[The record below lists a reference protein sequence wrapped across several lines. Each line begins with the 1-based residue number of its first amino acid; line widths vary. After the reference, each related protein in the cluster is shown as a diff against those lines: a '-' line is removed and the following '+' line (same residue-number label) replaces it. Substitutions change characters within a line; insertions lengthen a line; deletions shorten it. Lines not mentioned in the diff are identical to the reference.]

1 MNTQPIWMK
10 LVMTCQWGHVLHSG
24 LYLVLTTFIDKK
36 SNLTP
41 TTYPAS
47 KSISATM
54 LDLQV
59 KWLEMVNL
67 GVYVILLGRTHLAF
81 IYMNRARIS
90 QIQLDKK
97 WNPQNHHQN
106 PTLNSSYLLDLRRS
120 YQISFVKSFYKR
132 GHIIYPSSREKQ
144 KSLSRDMKE
153 K

>member
-10 LVMTCQWGHVLHSG
+10 LVMTCQQGHILHSE
-24 LYLVLTTFIDKK
+24 LHLVLTTFTDKK

-41 TTYPAS
+41 NTYPPS

-54 LDLQV
+54 LELQV
-59 KWLEMVNL
+59 KWLEMANL
-67 GVYVILLGRTHLAF
+67 GVYVILLGRVHLAF
-81 IYMNRARIS
+81 LYMNQAGIS

-97 WNPQNHHQN
+97 WNPQNHH
-106 PTLNSSYLLDLRRS
+106 PYPPLNNSYLLDPDIS

-132 GHIIYPSSREKQ
+132 CHIISTSSSMKQ